1 MDSLKEFNS
10 RSDIFLTKL
19 RSMADGKTSVTLLI
33 ELNKLT
39 LEVIS
44 TVIKFKIYYE
54 KKN

>member
-19 RSMADGKTSVTLLI
+19 RSLADDKTSVTLLI

-44 TVIKFKIYYE
+44 TVIKIEIYNE
-54 KKN
+54 